1 MICVSGPI
9 VDFLYQEH
17 PAIDGVTSAT
27 GSDPDIAIPTSIL
40 HPPIEASEI
49 STYSELADVF
59 TPRHAS
65 NFYTQA
71 SLLTSQSSVDSTLL
85 QPLHMMP
92 YDPNIHF
99 STFSALCTALDDF
112 SQ

>member
-1 MICVSGPI
+1 M
-9 VDFLYQEH
+9 DFLYQEH
-17 PAIDGVTSAT
+17 PAVDGIMSA
-27 GSDPDIAIPTSIL
+27 SDPNIAIPTSVL
-40 HPPIEASEI
+40 HPPLEASKI

-71 SLLTSQSSVDSTLL
+71 SLLTCQSSQDSTLL
-85 QPLHMMP
+85 QPPSLHTMP

-99 STFSALCTALDDF
+99 STYSTLCTALDDF
-112 SQ
+112 SR

>member
-1 MICVSGPI
+1 M
-9 VDFLYQEH
+9 
-17 PAIDGVTSAT
+17 DGVTSA
-27 GSDPDIAIPTSIL
+27 SDPGDIAIPTSIL
-40 HPPIEASEI
+40 HPLLEASEI
-49 STYSELADVF
+49 SSTYSELADVF
-59 TPRHAS
+59 TPRRTS

-85 QPLHMMP
+85 QPLRTMP

-99 STFSALCTALDDF
+99 STYSTLCTALDDF